1 MITRYI
7 MAIPDVPGHRLY
19 PDSAYRLYACL
30 LEQLPPEYSQV
41 LHASGGR
48 WIRQFLKY
56 DKDTSE
62 CSWLIKKHN
71 KTGQGQSAPPLFR
84 ARQIIG

>member
-48 WIRQFLKY
+48 WIR
-56 DKDTSE
+56 
-62 CSWLIKKHN
+62 
-71 KTGQGQSAPPLFR
+71 
-84 ARQIIG
+84 

>member
-41 LHASGGR
+41 LHV
-48 WIRQFLKY
+48 ILLP
-56 DKDTSE
+56 
-62 CSWLIKKHN
+62 C
-71 KTGQGQSAPPLFR
+71 
-84 ARQIIG
+84 